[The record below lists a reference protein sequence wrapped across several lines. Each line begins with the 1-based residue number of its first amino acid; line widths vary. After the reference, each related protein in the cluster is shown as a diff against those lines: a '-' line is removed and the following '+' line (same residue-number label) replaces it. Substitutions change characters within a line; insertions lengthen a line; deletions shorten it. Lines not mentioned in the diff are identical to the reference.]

1 MKIECT
7 EMSGVYRFD
16 HFLTDSH
23 FKDVMEEF
31 KKTVLEDPTN
41 IKFLNNY
48 DNTIDFKQSLTID
61 SLLGR
66 DDYPDEVFSKTNHR
80 NRFAN
85 LNVLDLKDH
94 HQTRTAA
101 NEIYL
106 KLVAILPQIKSD
118 LADRG
123 IKFKQASKRSFYPS
137 GHFIYPPGGGMP
149 WHTNNDFPGQR
160 IYISHVDS
168 PEQSAFRY
176 IQNDKIIDDFDT
188 GWNLRVFEV
197 GKSKPLWHSVHTQVT
212 RLSLGFLV
220 DFNSLDECS
229 DE

>member
-123 IKFKQASKRSFYPS
+123 IKFKQASKRP
-137 GHFIYPPGGGMP
+137 
-149 WHTNNDFPGQR
+149 
-160 IYISHVDS
+160 
-168 PEQSAFRY
+168 
-176 IQNDKIIDDFDT
+176 
-188 GWNLRVFEV
+188 
-197 GKSKPLWHSVHTQVT
+197 
-212 RLSLGFLV
+212 
-220 DFNSLDECS
+220 
-229 DE
+229 